1 MASFASFQASSMKE
15 TARGM
20 YDRASLYTEVV
31 VGRNDS
37 YPTFAMK
44 AVKALQLEDG
54 KEFKLFKLNGALI
67 IDQNI
72 GVRGLSKSWTIGN
85 YLSILASPQPNK
97 DWCWHHQ
104 CSSGQRY

>member
-1 MASFASFQASSMKE
+1 MEE

-20 YDRASLYTEVV
+20 CDCALSYTEVV

-44 AVKALQLEDG
+44 AVKPLQLEDG

-72 GVRGLSKSWTIGN
+72 DVRGLSKSWTIGN
-85 YLSILASPQPNK
+85 YLSILAKKSPAK
-97 DWCWHHQ
+97 
-104 CSSGQRY
+104 